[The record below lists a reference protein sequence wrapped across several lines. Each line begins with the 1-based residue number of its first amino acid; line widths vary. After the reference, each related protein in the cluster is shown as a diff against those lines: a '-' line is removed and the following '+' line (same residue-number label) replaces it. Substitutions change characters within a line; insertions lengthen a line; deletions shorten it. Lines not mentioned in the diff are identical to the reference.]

1 MVPDTPMTGAVEQER
16 KKPSKKQNWDASIN
30 KQNDEFHIIP

>member
-16 KKPSKKQNWDASIN
+16 EKKLDASTN
-30 KQNDEFHIIP
+30 KQNDEFHNIP